1 MDRDVPFC
9 ANGPDNLHC
18 VQASYMMILKY
29 FNPDEDY
36 SFEELDALTGKDSQG
51 GTWAAQG
58 HIWLVSQGYEIEY
71 WTLLDW
77 QRFVGDGYE
86 YLQQQFGTE
95 IADWQV
101 KYGDI
106 PLEQRRA
113 AKALQLV
120 PTKAQEPRIA
130 DIISFLDRGYL
141 IKCTVNS
148 SKLNGKAGYVG
159 HVIVVKGYTGD
170 ALIIHDPGLP
180 PLENR
185 KVMFAEFE
193 AAWAYPNAAAKEMT
207 AIRLPE
213 QKKVNGGS
221 K

>member
-1 MDRDVPFC
+1 MDHAVPFY
-9 ANGPDNLHC
+9 ANSPDNLHC
-18 VQASYMMILKY
+18 VQSSYMMILRY
-29 FNPDEDY
+29 FRPDKAY
-36 SFEELDALTGKDSQG
+36 TFEELDALTGKDKHG

-58 HIWLVSQGYEIEY
+58 HIWLVSQGYDVEY

-77 QRFVGDGYE
+77 RQFVSDGYE
-86 YLQQQFGTE
+86 YLRRQFGEE

-101 KYGDI
+101 RYGDI

-113 AKALQLV
+113 DEALEKV
-120 PTKAQEPRIA
+120 TTKVREPKIS
-130 DIISFLDRGYL
+130 DIVGFLDKGYL

-159 HVIVVKGYTGD
+159 HVIVVKGYADG

-185 KVMFAEFE
+185 KVAFDDFE

-207 AIRLPE
+207 AIRLP
-213 QKKVNGGS
+213 
-221 K
+221 